1 MASKSS
7 SKKGVVKKESAKK
20 ESDRRIFRRVP
31 VNIWVREEKGDYYF
45 LYKATDISEGGIF
58 LEKKIESPSC
68 KDRSILKFTLPKST
82 RLICVQSDII
92 FSNTTTTQPRAG
104 SGLKFVNLSTQDKKL
119 ITKYIQQN

>member
-45 LYKATDISEGGIF
+45 LYKAT
-58 LEKKIESPSC
+58 C
-68 KDRSILKFTLPKST
+68 KDRSILKFTLPKSS